1 MKLTSDHNKPLVTA
15 VIAAGGV
22 GSRLGH
28 AGGKQLLPL
37 AGKSVLSWSI
47 DAIAQAHHVS
57 ALIIA
62 VDPARVS
69 EFEKT
74 VRGEV
79 STTKPLLFVAGST
92 TRQKSISA
100 ALAHLTPEQEQGIVL
115 VHDGARPLVSFEEV
129 DRAIEKLIASSHTH
143 HAHLGAQSDESLLDG
158 LIFGQP
164 SVDTIKRVNEQGE
177 ILETLK
183 RSELACVQ
191 TPQIFWGKTLI
202 NAYELAE
209 ISGYEGTD
217 DASLVERLEKNV
229 KIFES
234 SRTNIKITHEED
246 LALAEFLL
254 MKQSHEESS

>member
-28 AGGKQLLPL
+28 RGGKQLLPL

-47 DAIAQAHHVS
+47 DAIAQARQVS
-57 ALIIA
+57 ALVIA
-62 VDPARVS
+62 VDPTRVS
-69 EFEKT
+69 EFEKA
-74 VRGEV
+74 VRREV
-79 STTKPLLFVAGST
+79 STTKPLLFVPGSS

-100 ALAHLTPEQEQGIVL
+100 ALAHLTSQQEEGIVL
-115 VHDGARPLVSFEEV
+115 VHDGARPLVSCEEV
-129 DRAIEKLIASSHTH
+129 ERAIEELIASARNH
-143 HAHLGAQSDESLLDG
+143 HAALGAQGAERPLDG

-164 SVDTIKRVNEQGE
+164 SVDTIKRVNERRE
-177 ILETLK
+177 IIETLK
-183 RSELACVQ
+183 RSELVCVQ
-191 TPQIFWGKTLI
+191 TPQIFWGKTLLS
-202 NAYELAE
+202 AYELAE
-209 ISGYEGTD
+209 ISGFEGTD

-254 MKQSHEESS
+254 MKQSHEEPS

>member
-1 MKLTSDHNKPLVTA
+1 MKLTRDHKRPLVTA

-28 AGGKQLLPL
+28 KGGKQLLPL

-47 DAIAQAHHVS
+47 DAIAQSHQVS

-62 VDPARVS
+62 VDPERVS

-74 VRGEV
+74 VGSEV
-79 STTKPLLFVAGST
+79 NTTKPLMFVAGST
-92 TRQKSISA
+92 TRQKSISS
-100 ALAHLTPEQEQGIVL
+100 ALAHLSTEQEQGIVL
-115 VHDGARPLVSFEEV
+115 VHDGARPLVSPSEV
-129 DRAIEKLIASSHTH
+129 DRAIEELIASSHAH
-143 HAHLGAQSDESLLDG
+143 HDPLNGQGTELPLDG

-164 SVDTIKRVNEQGE
+164 SVDTIKRVNERGE
-177 ILETLK
+177 ILETLT

-191 TPQIFWGKTLI
+191 TPQIFWGKTLL

-217 DASLVERLEKNV
+217 DASLVERLEKNI

-254 MKQSHEESS
+254 MKQSHEESL